1 MESTIMESKMK
12 DLRIEMMELET
23 RTGELEANNILLQMK
38 LRIER
43 KQRKEVEEKMKEE
56 KEMLLISLHKS
67 TIMQNTLLD
76 YQNDPSSKSSFLI
89 KHLTT
94 EITNLKL
101 VNEKLNVKHS
111 KGVAEREQSKSIT
124 EAMRK
129 SVENLR

>member
-1 MESTIMESKMK
+1 MESTIESKMK
-12 DLRIEMMELET
+12 DLRIEMMELEI

-56 KEMLLISLHKS
+56 KDMLLISLHKS
-67 TIMQNTLLD
+67 TIMQNKLLD

-101 VNEKLNVKHS
+101 VNEKLNVKYS
-111 KGVAEREQSKSIT
+111 RGVAEREQSKSIT

>member
-1 MESTIMESKMK
+1 MESTTMESKMK
-12 DLRIEMMELET
+12 DLRIEMMGLET

-101 VNEKLNVKHS
+101 VNEKLNVKYS
-111 KGVAEREQSKSIT
+111 RGVAEREQSKSIT